1 VALDRMLLGFLKELR
16 IAQKRTVG
24 RCNELSTLQAAAPD
38 LETAPLVEVVNPD
51 PSPAVVSGPPRQPLQ
66 QTEVV
71 GPATLPAVPSPEQ
84 EWPAPRAHRRTEAS
98 VAAMMVVHSPPVTPC
113 GPDNPA
119 WGASALAGLTQLNE
133 CLTAHEN
140 APGVAA
146 RMAREALLS
155 VGKQAPRHRGAA
167 AYFPRI
173 SAAGAPT
180 GPAASLA
187 V

>member
-1 VALDRMLLGFLKELR
+1 VESMLAAMVIMHVELIQDSARDALGDQTGALKARTKSSIVALDRMLLGFLKELR

-24 RCNELSTLQAAAPD
+24 GCNELSTLQAAALE
-38 LETAPLVEVVNPD
+38 LETAPQVEVVNPD

-113 GPDNPA
+113 G
-119 WGASALAGLTQLNE
+119 
-133 CLTAHEN
+133 
-140 APGVAA
+140 APIT
-146 RMAREALLS
+146 R
-155 VGKQAPRHRGAA
+155 RGAR
-167 AYFPRI
+167 PRWR
-173 SAAGAPT
+173 A
-180 GPAASLA
+180 
-187 V
+187 